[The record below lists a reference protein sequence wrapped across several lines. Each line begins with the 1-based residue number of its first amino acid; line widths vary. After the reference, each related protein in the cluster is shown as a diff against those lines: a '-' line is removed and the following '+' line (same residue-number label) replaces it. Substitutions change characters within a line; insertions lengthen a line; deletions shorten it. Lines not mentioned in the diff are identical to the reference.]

1 MSRCSCL
8 ALLLLA
14 EGCWTRSRR
23 LDRVTPIRRADRGWI
38 WSRGQGVRWHD
49 VVMSPDSVSGI
60 PYGLSACDQSR
71 RFPPP
76 DCWRSIPTTEVD
88 SIVDVRPGVTQ
99 YVAGAAL
106 VYALFRWVV

>member
-1 MSRCSCL
+1 
-8 ALLLLA
+8 
-14 EGCWTRSRR
+14 
-23 LDRVTPIRRADRGWI
+23 
-38 WSRGQGVRWHD
+38 
-49 VVMSPDSVSGI
+49 VVMSPDSVTGI

-71 RFPPP
+71 PVGRFPPP

-106 VYALFRWVV
+106 VYALFRWVVFVP